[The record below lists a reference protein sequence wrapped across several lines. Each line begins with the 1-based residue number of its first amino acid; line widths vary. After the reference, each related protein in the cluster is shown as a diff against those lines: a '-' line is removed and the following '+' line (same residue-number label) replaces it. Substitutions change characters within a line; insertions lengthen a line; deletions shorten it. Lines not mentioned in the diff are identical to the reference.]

1 MFCFQFDWIKPDVI
15 CTMYSESNMMNG
27 IGQRNMQSFHFK
39 YAYRDVLLTL
49 MGVNS
54 RRIVGRKLFFLDII
68 ELCILNVMIISTT
81 HSKINNLL
89 NLPYLT
95 FLHSWLICG
104 TIDLKS
110 CIINKNLVWF
120 VFINNALFWYRSW
133 RLKYLQTI
141 STNDDP
147 ESNLN
152 ANFLCQLLT
161 TSLKPHHVA

>member
-1 MFCFQFDWIKPDVI
+1 MSRLICVVSFTTWYTRLHMFWIAGALCFCFQFDWIKPDVI

-54 RRIVGRKLFFLDII
+54 RRILGRKLFFLDII
-68 ELCILNVMIISTT
+68 ELCILLVMIISTT

-104 TIDLKS
+104 TID
-110 CIINKNLVWF
+110 CIIQDIEKW
-120 VFINNALFWYRSW
+120 
-133 RLKYLQTI
+133 
-141 STNDDP
+141 
-147 ESNLN
+147 
-152 ANFLCQLLT
+152 
-161 TSLKPHHVA
+161 SLSD